1 MGERYLVTGGAGF
14 IGSAVVDELLLRGH
28 EVRVLDNFST
38 GRRENLAHLGDEIE
52 VVEGDIRSQ
61 EGVRVAVRG
70 MDYVV
75 HEAAIVSVPESVT
88 DPRTAHEVNATGTLN
103 LLLAARDE
111 GVGRLVFA
119 SSCAV
124 YGDAGELPKNE
135 TFAASPVSPYG
146 VTKLAGEQ
154 YCVSFCRLYG
164 LETVALRYFNVFGPR
179 QDPHSEYSAVIP
191 TFLQLVLA
199 GRDPEVFG
207 DGRQTRDFTFVGDV
221 ARATCDASIRD
232 GVAGE
237 VINIAAGEPHSLLDL
252 IDILS
257 RVANREV
264 HPTHAP
270 PRAGD
275 VRDSFADIGKARR
288 LLGYA
293 REVTLEQGIRLM
305 VEQSQ

>member
-75 HEAAIVSVPESVT
+75 HEAAITSVPQSVA
-88 DPRTAHEVNATGTLN
+88 DPQTAHEVNATGTLN

-111 GVGRLVFA
+111 GVGRVVFA

-124 YGDAGELPKNE
+124 YGDAGALPKEE
-135 TFAASPVSPYG
+135 TFAASPVSPYA
-146 VTKLAGEQ
+146 VAKLAGEQ

-191 TFLQLVLA
+191 AFLQQVLA

-221 ARATCDASIRD
+221 ARATCDAADSGWRGGRGHQHRRRRASFLARSD
-232 GVAGE
+232 R
-237 VINIAAGEPHSLLDL
+237 H
-252 IDILS
+252 
-257 RVANREV
+257 
-264 HPTHAP
+264 
-270 PRAGD
+270 PRARRGSRGASDPRATSCGD

-293 REVTLEQGIRLM
+293 PEVSLEQGIRLM
-305 VEQSQ
+305 VEQS